1 MINMTIS
8 NSQLEVWSNQGAIA
22 TPKVLRE
29 RIEGVLRGENS
40 LITNKKSVSI
50 YLQGSYRN
58 NTNIHGNSDVDVVV
72 ETSNVFYGDAS
83 ELLDQKKQVYDSLRN
98 SSDYTWSVYKKEVL
112 DTLIN
117 YFGKANVE
125 IGNKSI
131 KINTGSYEAD
141 VVPCIQYR
149 KYYDYGYSLDQ
160 QKYIEGMKFLT
171 TKEIREVINY
181 PKRHYS
187 FGTEKNQQTGEMY
200 KKIVRIFKNIKSTL
214 VNSGKL
220 EKGTAPSYFVEN
232 LLYNVPNEQYVKNNF
247 SQTVFNIL
255 KWLGDNR
262 NKMETFICQNKIVYL
277 FGAAQEQWNQDDAR
291 KFINECIILW
301 NEWGK

>member
-1 MINMTIS
+1 MAIPTL
-8 NSQLEVWSNQGAIA
+8 QLETWSNQGAIA
-22 TPKVLRE
+22 TPKAIRE

-40 LITNKKSVSI
+40 LITNKNSVTI

-58 NTNIHGNSDVDVVV
+58 STNIYGNSDVDIVV
-72 ETSNVFYGDAS
+72 ETSNVFYGDPS
-83 ELLDQKKQVYDSLRN
+83 GLSDEKKQIYESLKN
-98 SSDYTWSVYKKEVL
+98 PSQYTWAIYKKEVL

-117 YFGKANVE
+117 HFGRANIE

-131 KINTGSYEAD
+131 KINTGNYEAD

-149 KYYDYGYSLDQ
+149 KYIDYDYSQVL
-160 QKYIEGMKFLT
+160 QKYIEGMKFFT
-171 TKEIREVINY
+171 TKENREVINY

-200 KKIVRIFKNIKSTL
+200 KKAVRIFKNIKSRL

-220 EKGTAPSYFVEN
+220 EKETAPSYFVEN
-232 LLYNVPNEQYVKNNF
+232 LLYNVPNEQYLKNNF

-262 NKMETFICQNKIVYL
+262 NNMSTFICQNQIVYL

-291 KFINECIILW
+291 NFIDECIILW
-301 NEWGK
+301 NEWGN